1 MLENS
6 IYISNDQSAI
16 TIPHSIIYNIVQGE
30 QHILSQSHGSSC
42 PDSGL
47 LCLIDSGREWSRQDV
62 LRRYIWMVILV

>member
-30 QHILSQSHGSSC
+30 HYVLFQSHGSSC
-42 PDSGL
+42 PDSVL

-62 LRRYIWMVILV
+62 LRRYIWMVIFV